1 MDMATFEIE
10 NYIKLICIRVDHF
23 ESYIVDEVN
32 TKDEK
37 DIDKFLALH
46 RNRPG
51 VKILIFKMNTM
62 EIITFD
68 QVKQI
73 IHTAHM
79 FDYLRQLVS
88 DGNKL
93 LQLEHPEEVA
103 IGTFIKY
110 LTEIDE

>member
-1 MDMATFEIE
+1 MATFEIE
-10 NYIKLICIRVDHF
+10 NYIKLICIRADHF

>member
-1 MDMATFEIE
+1 MATFEIE
-10 NYIKLICIRVDHF
+10 NYIKLICIRVNHF

-32 TKDEK
+32 TNKEE
-37 DIDKFLALH
+37 DIDKFLTLH

-51 VKILIFKMNTM
+51 VKILIFRMNTM

-68 QVKQI
+68 EVKRI
-73 IHTAHM
+73 IHNAHM

-93 LQLEHPEEVA
+93 LQVEDVDKLP

-110 LTEIDE
+110 LADIEE

>member
-1 MDMATFEIE
+1 
-10 NYIKLICIRVDHF
+10 
-23 ESYIVDEVN
+23 
-32 TKDEK
+32 
-37 DIDKFLALH
+37 
-46 RNRPG
+46 
-51 VKILIFKMNTM
+51 MNTM

-88 DGNKL
+88 GGNKL
-93 LQLEHPEEVA
+93 LQLEHPEEVP

>member
-1 MDMATFEIE
+1 MDKTTYEIK

-32 TKDEK
+32 TNNAEE
-37 DIDKFLALH
+37 IDKFLSLH

-51 VKILIFKMNTM
+51 VKVLIFKMNTM
-62 EIITFD
+62 ELVTFD
-68 QVKQI
+68 QVKKI

-79 FDYLRQLVS
+79 FDYLRQLVT

-93 LQLEHPEEVA
+93 LPIEEVDKLP

-110 LTEIDE
+110 LLEVE